1 MWAFSDQNVPKF
13 WSYFGHIMLTFRHV
27 KRFTKMWPK
36 FWAHFGQS
44 FDMSKCEHYLTKMW
58 PKFWATF
65 GHIFLFISTTTSIVQ
80 ERRNQKFFTNSK
92 HLSYIYSSPAEVQS
106 NTRWPIRSVTT
117 FCWLWFGSSETNSQ
131 IQVNK
136 ICYLTRW
143 VTLYVI
149 EIFCAPP
156 LSVPHLALNWGTT
169 QTCTLLQSSPI
180 NDRWQHRACLA
191 GPSDSGQTEP
201 YIEMFCP

>member
-1 MWAFSDQNVPKF
+1 MYVS
-13 WSYFGHIMLTFRHV
+13 II
-27 KRFTKMWPK
+27 WPK
-36 FWAHFGQS
+36 C
-44 FDMSKCEHYLTKMW
+44 DKNMTKILGT
-58 PKFWATF
+58 FWATF
-65 GHIFLFISTTTSIVQ
+65 GHIFYWFQQQPAFSRSAEIWSFAQIL
-80 ERRNQKFFTNSK
+80 N
-92 HLSYIYSSPAEVQS
+92 IYHTYYSPAEVQS

-169 QTCTLLQSSPI
+169 QTRTLLQSSPI
-180 NDRWQHRACLA
+180 NDRWQHSACLA